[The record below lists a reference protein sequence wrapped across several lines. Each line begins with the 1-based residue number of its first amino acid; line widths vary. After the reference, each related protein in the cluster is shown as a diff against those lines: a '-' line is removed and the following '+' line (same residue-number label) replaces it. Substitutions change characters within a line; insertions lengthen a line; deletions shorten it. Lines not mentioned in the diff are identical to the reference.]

1 VFFRPKHFFK
11 MTLFGLILC
20 GGIDCAHSRSL
31 KTLPWPWF
39 REIRVCIEAMTNFC
53 YNTRLTKLCKKLL
66 QVLLKLSLKKFSL
79 KTLFKV
85 IYAILKQETFFLNSF
100 TTNFGKI
107 NFYHKNNHAK
117 INCFRWESNLS
128 LLHRKR
134 EQNQWAKQVI
144 L

>member
-1 VFFRPKHFFK
+1 MLGGVIGFVSSILHFMDPFNKASNILK
-11 MTLFGLILC
+11 MLILLGFLYC
-20 GGIDCAHSRSL
+20 VVNSDTSKHKRG
-31 KTLPWPWF
+31 
-39 REIRVCIEAMTNFC
+39 
-53 YNTRLTKLCKKLL
+53 TRLTKLCKKLR

-128 LLHRKR
+128 LLHRKQ
-134 EQNQWAKQVI
+134 EQNQ
-144 L
+144 